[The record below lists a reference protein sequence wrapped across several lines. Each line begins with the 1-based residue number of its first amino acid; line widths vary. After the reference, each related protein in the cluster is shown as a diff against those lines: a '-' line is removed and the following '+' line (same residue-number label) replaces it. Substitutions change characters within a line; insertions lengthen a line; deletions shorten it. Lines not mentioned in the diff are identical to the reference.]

1 MDSKQINI
9 TLDNKYYG
17 VDFCRID
24 AKQNSL
30 NIIENQHL
38 KPLLTHLIN
47 MEYKQY
53 IICLEKKINLVI
65 SQKQFLVISPKL
77 YWYLKVAQ
85 KILAK
90 TTGSC

>member
-47 MEYKQY
+47 MEY
-53 IICLEKKINLVI
+53 
-65 SQKQFLVISPKL
+65 
-77 YWYLKVAQ
+77 
-85 KILAK
+85 
-90 TTGSC
+90 